1 MYIKKA
7 AFRLPLIHNCKHVSR
22 ILWSARRR
30 TVIIYLAVALLQQS
44 CCLPFPLFRKS
55 GNINEQLIMPCDIPG
70 FTWHC
75 STQGLPLITITC
87 NYRELLPHVFTLIR
101 QTADGN
107 FLWHYLPGSLI
118 IAAPGPA
125 INRCVALYCPDFPFV
140 RKIKRTITRL
150 QHLRIY
156 DFKTPFPIRKA
167 NTESRFQWRQ
177 NQIFHDIDWQKFLL
191 LFLSSVFRVFHF

>member
-1 MYIKKA
+1 MVRQATDGYHLSGCCITATILLPTLPVIPQKRKCKRA
-7 AFRLPLIHNCKHVSR
+7 AYN
-22 ILWSARRR
+22 
-30 TVIIYLAVALLQQS
+30 AL
-44 CCLPFPLFRKS
+44 RHT
-55 GNINEQLIMPCDIPG
+55 G

-125 INRCVALYCPDFPFV
+125 INRCVALYCPDFPF
-140 RKIKRTITRL
+140 I
-150 QHLRIY
+150 
-156 DFKTPFPIRKA
+156 
-167 NTESRFQWRQ
+167 
-177 NQIFHDIDWQKFLL
+177 
-191 LFLSSVFRVFHF
+191 